1 MPRVKKL
8 VIPDVKSRLI
18 GKDPDAGKDF
28 GQDEKGVTEEEMT
41 GWHHR
46 LSGHELEQT
55 PGDSEGQRS
64 LACCSPLGHKESDMI

>member
-28 GQDEKGVTEEEMT
+28 GQDEKGVTEEEMI
-41 GWHHR
+41 GWHH
-46 LSGHELEQT
+46 
-55 PGDSEGQRS
+55 
-64 LACCSPLGHKESDMI
+64 